1 MKTAFL
7 AVAITVAG
15 FLSSGALTNAK
26 AQTPTNTFT
35 DIPVTLTDEAGNVIP
50 GTLDIIRFHKQGQD
64 IVAQGR
70 LTAMGHTKMIKAPV
84 TITQLPPASPSLETP
99 DSGNQQPVACTILD
113 LNIGAI
119 DLNLLGLR
127 VQLAPVDLLITGEP
141 TGGLLGSL
149 LCAVANLL
157 NIGNILAVV
166 DILNQILALLG

>member
-35 DIPVTLTDEAGNVIP
+35 NIPVTLTDEAGNVIE
-50 GTLDIIRFHKQGQD
+50 GTLDIVRFHKQGQE

-70 LTAMGHTKMIKAPV
+70 LTALGQTRMIKAPV
-84 TITQLPPASPSLETP
+84 TITQSPVAPNPEAP
-99 DSGNQQPVACTILD
+99 DADKQEVACTILD
-113 LNIGAI
+113 LHIGAI

-127 VQLAPVDLLITGEP
+127 VQLAPVDLLISAEP
-141 TGGLLGSL
+141 AGGLLGQL

-157 NIGNILAVV
+157 NIGNILGVV

>member
-15 FLSSGALTNAK
+15 FLSSGALTNAQ
-26 AQTPTNTFT
+26 AQTQTNKFT
-35 DIPVTLTDEAGNVIP
+35 DIPVTLTDDAGNVIE
-50 GTLDIIRFHKQGQD
+50 GTLDIVRFHKQGEE
-64 IVAQGR
+64 IIAQGR

-84 TITQLPPASPSLETP
+84 TITQT
-99 DSGNQQPVACTILD
+99 PVAPNPESPDAKNQEVVCTILD
-113 LNIGAI
+113 LHIGAI

-127 VQLAPVDLLITGEP
+127 VQLAPVDLLITADP
-141 TGGLLGSL
+141 IGGLLGSL

>member
-7 AVAITVAG
+7 AVAITVTG
-15 FLSSGALTNAK
+15 FLSSGAFTNAK

-35 DIPVTLTDEAGNVIP
+35 DIAVTLTDDAGNVIH

-70 LTAMGHTKMIKAPV
+70 LTAMGHTRMIKAPV
-84 TITQLPPASPSLETP
+84 TITQLPPETPNLETA
-99 DSGNQQPVACTILD
+99 DAGNQAVACTILD
-113 LNIGAI
+113 LHIGAI

-127 VQLAPVDLLITGEP
+127 VQLAPVDLLISAEP
-141 TGGLLGSL
+141 TGGLLGQL

-157 NIGNILAVV
+157 NIGNILGVV